1 LYFLP
6 LNLNVIF
13 LPVKGVFPSFK
24 EAFNPNFLADLFTL
38 TFLSLRI
45 VFLTGGSN

>member
-1 LYFLP
+1 
-6 LNLNVIF
+6 

-38 TFLSLRI
+38 TLNLRI
-45 VFLTGGSN
+45 VFFNWWF